1 MPSASPMG
9 TYASRSPEE
18 RGLLASRPVARRP
31 SSAGLTSEDQSDA
44 RLPPK
49 SAGARDVANRGVWQY
64 GALGGRLR
72 PGSPEGRGRGRLLN
86 LNRKHCTFY
95 NIIACF
101 IDIHSK
107 AVYNTIVR
115 HIFGEIWYVVKKMR

>member
-49 SAGARDVANRGVWQY
+49 SAGARDVANRGFGSTGRWVGAY
-64 GALGGRLR
+64 GQDRRRGEGG
-72 PGSPEGRGRGRLLN
+72 GV
-86 LNRKHCTFY
+86 C
-95 NIIACF
+95 
-101 IDIHSK
+101 
-107 AVYNTIVR
+107 
-115 HIFGEIWYVVKKMR
+115 